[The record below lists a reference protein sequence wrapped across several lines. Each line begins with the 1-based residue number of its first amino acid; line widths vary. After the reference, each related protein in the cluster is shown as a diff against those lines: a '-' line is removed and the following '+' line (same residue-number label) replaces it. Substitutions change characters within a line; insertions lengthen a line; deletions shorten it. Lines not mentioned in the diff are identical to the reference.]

1 MSESK
6 IGIRNK
12 AYEDKSRELKEHEK
26 IMLSLFRDY
35 MGERTFDI
43 LDIGCADGMFLQH
56 MSHEVHCGNIIGID
70 NDEVLVD
77 TANGRNYDADNHLF
91 YFDEIEKIIDN
102 SHEINKMKFD
112 AVLASGIFPCIND
125 VEGLVGVLSNLLNV
139 NGCIFIFGSNLSNPV
154 DLQYAIRP
162 EGETEWQ
169 CQRTV
174 LSIGNLKRILEK
186 NFDILEVKDFE
197 IPFDLPESDNI
208 CSTYSVETIEGQRL
222 ILTRFNVLTEIRF
235 IVARKK

>member
-1 MSESK
+1 MSEAK

-12 AYEDKSRELKEHEK
+12 AYENKTRELKEHEK
-26 IMLSLFRDY
+26 IMISLFEKYLGD
-35 MGERTFDI
+35 RTFDI

-56 MSHEVHCGNIIGID
+56 MSQTVSCGKIIGID
-70 NDEVLVD
+70 NDEVLVN
-77 TANGRNYDADNHLF
+77 TANDRDYNASSHLF
-91 YFDEIEKIIDN
+91 YFDDIEKIIN
-102 SHEINKMKFD
+102 KSHEINTMKFD

-125 VEGLVGVLSNLLNV
+125 VEGLVDILAGLLNE
-139 NGCIFIFGSNLSNPV
+139 NGYIFIFGSNLSRPV
-154 DLQYAIRP
+154 DLKYAIRP

-186 NFDILEVKDFE
+186 NFDIEEVQDFE
-197 IPFDLPESDNI
+197 IPFDLPETDNI
-208 CSTYSVETIEGQRL
+208 CSTYSVETVDGRRL